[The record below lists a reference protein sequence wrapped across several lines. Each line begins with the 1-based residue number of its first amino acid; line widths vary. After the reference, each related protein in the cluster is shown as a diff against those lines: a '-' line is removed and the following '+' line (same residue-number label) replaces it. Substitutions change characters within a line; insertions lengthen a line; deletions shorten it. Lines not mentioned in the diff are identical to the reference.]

1 MILTHRYFLFVVFVV
16 FISTGHFV
24 FAQSHLQQLIRT
36 YKNQNPNALQHHHSS
51 SSPSSSNPTPQPDLR
66 LANAPRPE
74 IPIPSTVNSPTV
86 NPSTVNPSTTPTILS
101 VGDPRDPLSLHFASD
116 SNSIHFNSTSDQ
128 PVSPYDEMNLDARL
142 NDLCFIDAN
151 IGWAVGDRGTIWHT
165 EDGGT
170 TWILQKTPISCTLW
184 SVCFLDAS
192 FGFAVG
198 GYYFPFSSQGRGVVL
213 STQDGGKN
221 WSICQTPNLP
231 VVHRVKILDPMR
243 IILAGESSEYH
254 PTGLFLTLDA
264 GRIWKTIYSNKT
276 NGWTAAD
283 FFDEKTGI
291 GISKHNTA
299 QIFQN
304 ETKLSQTPT
313 FGSARLADLKLI
325 PEQTPPDNINA
336 WMVGDN
342 GLILS
347 TLDRGLRWGVAP
359 GQLPGHSDMP
369 VDLNTIEAKGK
380 NLWVAGNPGTIIYS
394 SADLGKTWK
403 ATPSG
408 ASTVI
413 RKIVFADTKN
423 GWAVGDLGTILNTND
438 GGASW
443 KTQRIGGSRLALL
456 GFFGRAEDLPLEAY
470 AALCAHQ
477 GYFGGAV
484 LLFRDED
491 SKIQNQESIRFDR
504 VHEAVVRTGACGI
517 WELGAFSL
525 QRQELQTTID
535 ALIQQLQKEND
546 GKGIQRIR
554 ERIVAA
560 IRLWRPDIILTADS
574 NQSSDSQ
581 SGNSSNPKEPVREL
595 VLREVME
602 SVRMADDPTA
612 FPYQLTELGLTTWKV
627 KKVHVAHED
636 GVLGDVNLATTEPSI
651 RLGQPIDE
659 LAFRARGLIE
669 SRQAPRPTV
678 LGFTTPYDEIPPA
691 GYRDFFAGINIV
703 PGSDARRGLAGSYAE
718 QWDTIQLRTKQRRQ
732 TLGII
737 RHTAKIAK
745 ENGRQ
750 PGDVRL
756 ASHASELT
764 RKIDPDAAVQVLFEM
779 GQNYH
784 NNGDWESALEAF
796 DIIAKQYTKHY
807 FSRQAFLWLLQYYTA
822 EETGWYKHKDNIIV
836 NSKIGHKIG
845 YNVDA
850 LGQPVLDSSKH
861 PVAEISESRQPL
873 YNRQKVDTRL
883 DKGLAVGRYLEQQF
897 PDLADES
904 VIRFA
909 LASVLRRRGFGHEAL
924 KYYRTRGDLKFDD
937 VWGMRARAELWLGV
951 ADKSELPPEHQE
963 LPVPA
968 IRCSYT
974 STKPFLDGKFD
985 KQFDQGT
992 WFNGKLYSLT
1002 PETPRFRLREM
1013 LRDKK
1018 TPGLWREETVRAE
1031 SQKFDSQI
1039 MFMYDKQYLYLG
1051 IRCPRVAGFSY
1062 PPISE
1067 KPRSR
1072 DVVTNDQD
1080 RVEILLDID
1089 RDYGTYYSLTIDSR
1103 GWITDTCWNNKN
1115 WNPDWYVA
1123 RHEDKESWYI
1133 EAAIPFESLTDQFP
1147 MPQTVWAVGVR
1158 RIVPGFGIECW
1169 NAENSFNL
1177 TEGLGFLV
1185 FE

>member
-1 MILTHRYFLFVVFVV
+1 MIFTFRFFLFVLFAVSVLFVRLV
-16 FISTGHFV
+16 P
-24 FAQSHLQQLIRT
+24 AQSHLQQLIQT
-36 YKNQNPNALQHHHSS
+36 YKNQNPDAVQRNN
-51 SSPSSSNPTPQPDLR
+51 SPPMLPPANHVPQQDLR
-66 LANAPRPE
+66 LANAQRPE
-74 IPIPSTVNSPTV
+74 MPVHSPVQTEL
-86 NPSTVNPSTTPTILS
+86 T
-101 VGDPRDPLSLHFASD
+101 VGDPRDPLNLHFTPY
-116 SNSIHFNSTSDQ
+116 SN
-128 PVSPYDEMNLDARL
+128 PVSNQHVSPSPYDEMNLDARL
-142 NDLCFIDAN
+142 NDLFFIN
-151 IGWAVGDRGTIWHT
+151 VNVGWAVGDRGTIWHT

-170 TWILQKTPISCTLW
+170 TWILQKTPVSCTLR
-184 SVCFLDAS
+184 SVYFLDAS

-198 GYYFPFSSQGRGVVL
+198 GYYFPFSSQGCGVVL
-213 STQDGGKN
+213 STHDGGKN

-231 VVHRVKILDPMR
+231 VLHRVKILDPMK

-264 GRIWKTIYSNKT
+264 GRIWKTIYGNKT
-276 NGWTAAD
+276 NGWTAAG
-283 FFDEKTGI
+283 FFDEKTGF
-291 GISKHNTA
+291 GISGQGTA
-299 QIFQN
+299 QLFQN
-304 ETKLSQTPT
+304 ETMLSQTPS
-313 FGSARLADLKLI
+313 FGFARLADMKLI
-325 PEQTPPDNINA
+325 TEQTPPDNING

-347 TLDRGLRWGVAP
+347 TLDRGLRWSVAP
-359 GQLPGHSDMP
+359 GQLPGHSDLP
-369 VDLNTIEAKGK
+369 VDLNTIEAKGN

-408 ASTVI
+408 VSTVI
-413 RKIVFADTKN
+413 RKIVFADAQN
-423 GWAVGDLGTILNTND
+423 GWAVGDLGTILKSSD

-443 KTQRIGGSRLALL
+443 KTQRVGGSRLALL
-456 GFFGRAEDLPLEAY
+456 GFFGRAEDVPMEAY
-470 AALCAHQ
+470 TALCAHQ

-491 SKIQNQESIRFDR
+491 QKIKNQQSVWLDR

-517 WELGAFSL
+517 WELGAFPL
-525 QRQELQTTID
+525 QRKELQTTID
-535 ALIQQLQKEND
+535 TLIRQLQKEND
-546 GKGIQRIR
+546 GKGMQRIR

-560 IRLWRPDIILTADS
+560 IRLWRPEIILTTDS
-574 NQSSDSQ
+574 GSQ
-581 SGNSSNPKEPVREL
+581 KEPVREL

-627 KKVHVAHED
+627 KKVHVAQED

-659 LAFRARGLIE
+659 LAVMSRGLIE
-669 SRQAPRPTV
+669 LQQASRPAV
-678 LGFTTPYDEIPPA
+678 LGFTTPYDEAPPT
-691 GYRDFFAGINIV
+691 GHRDFFAGINLV

-718 QWDTIQLRTKQRRQ
+718 QWEAIQLRIKQRRQ
-732 TLGII
+732 TLGVI

-764 RKIDPDAAVQVLFEM
+764 RKIDPDAAVQMLFEM
-779 GQNYH
+779 GQDYH
-784 NNGDWESALEAF
+784 NAGDWESALEAF
-796 DIIAKQYTKHY
+796 DIIAKQYTKHP

-822 EETGWYKHKDNIIV
+822 EETGWYKHKDSSTV
-836 NSKIGHKIG
+836 NSQTEYKI
-845 YNVDA
+845 
-850 LGQPVLDSSKH
+850 DSSGRA
-861 PVAEISESRQPL
+861 VVEVSGSRLPS
-873 YNRQKVDTRL
+873 YNRQKVDPRL
-883 DKGLAVGRYLEQQF
+883 DKGLAVGRYLEQHF
-897 PDLADES
+897 PDLADEAE
-904 VIRFA
+904 IRFA
-909 LASVLRRRGFGHEAL
+909 LASVLRRRGLGQEAL

-951 ADKSELPPEHQE
+951 ADKSELPAEHQE
-963 LPVPA
+963 SPVPS
-968 IRCSYT
+968 IRCSFT

-1002 PETPRFRLREM
+1002 PEVPRFRLQEM

-1018 TPGLWREETVRAE
+1018 TQGLRREETVRAE
-1031 SQKFDSQI
+1031 SQKFGSQV

-1051 IRCPRVAGFSY
+1051 IRCQRVAGFSY
-1062 PPISE
+1062 PPVSE

-1072 DVVTNDQD
+1072 DVVSNDQD

-1103 GWITDTCWNNKN
+1103 GWITDACWGNKN

-1123 RHEDKESWYI
+1123 RHEDKDSWYI
-1133 EAAIPFESLTDQFP
+1133 EAAIPLESLTDQFP

-1158 RIVPGFGIECW
+1158 RLVPGIGIECW

-1177 TEGLGFLV
+1177 TEGFGFLV